1 MHLKEKIR
9 TIPESPGVY
18 FLKDGRG
25 GTLYIGKA
33 RNLRSRVGSYFGNA
47 LPDRRVENLV
57 AQVAD
62 VEWLELPSEVDALLA
77 EARLIKDTQPRYNTR
92 LKDDKSFPLLAVTR
106 MDDYPKVWVTRE
118 TDRIDAE
125 TWGPFT
131 GTGDLR
137 EAVKSLQK
145 IFKFATCTLPLWE
158 KDGKRKYFRPCLLHS
173 LQRCSA
179 PCADLVSR
187 EEYAEDIAALRRFL
201 QGDREALLADLERRM
216 KEAAGALEF
225 ERAAELR
232 DQVLSLRTL
241 ADRTSAGEYLEGDI
255 TPLDPAE
262 SMDDLVRRLDLSFRP
277 RTVEGIDIAHVS
289 GEGAVGSVV
298 SFVDGVPWKAG
309 YRKYR
314 IREVKGID
322 DYAMIREV
330 VRRRF
335 RNPEKHPPP
344 DILLVDG
351 GVGQFHAARK
361 AGEKSRLLL
370 SLAKREEILFR
381 EGRPL
386 RLSRSTPSMR
396 LLMYVRDEAHRFAQ
410 HYHHQLRRRALVE
423 GA

>member
-1 MHLKEKIR
+1 
-9 TIPESPGVY
+9 
-18 FLKDGRG
+18 
-25 GTLYIGKA
+25 
-33 RNLRSRVGSYFGNA
+33 
-47 LPDRRVENLV
+47 
-57 AQVAD
+57 
-62 VEWLELPSEVDALLA
+62 
-77 EARLIKDTQPRYNTR
+77 
-92 LKDDKSFPLLAVTR
+92 
-106 MDDYPKVWVTRE
+106 
-118 TDRIDAE
+118 
-125 TWGPFT
+125 
-131 GTGDLR
+131 
-137 EAVKSLQK
+137 
-145 IFKFATCTLPLWE
+145 
-158 KDGKRKYFRPCLLHS
+158 
-173 LQRCSA
+173 
-179 PCADLVSR
+179 
-187 EEYAEDIAALRRFL
+187 
-201 QGDREALLADLERRM
+201 M

-241 ADRTSAGEYLEGDI
+241 AERTSAGEYLEGDI

-314 IREVKGID
+314 IREVEGID